1 MSGFKSLKKRR
12 RVQILGISGVCVVGV
27 LTILWFLPESSF
39 QFYRAPAEVV
49 TAPPP
54 EREVFRMGGIVVEN
68 SIEQVEGTGLRFSV
82 SDGTETI
89 PVFYSGSEAPPPL
102 FEECE
107 ATVVTGRYVNGVFEA
122 SMILAKHDESYVPE
136 EVAESIGDAEF
147 CGRPYGGPVV
157 N

>member
-1 MSGFKSLKKRR
+1 MSGMKTLKKRR
-12 RVQILGISGVCVVGV
+12 RVQILGVSGVCVVAV
-27 LTILWFLPESSF
+27 LAILWFLPDDSF

-49 TAPPP
+49 AAPPA
-54 EREVFRMGGIVVEN
+54 EREVFRMGGVVVEN
-68 SIEQVEGTGLRFSV
+68 SLQQLADAGLQFEV
-82 SDGTETI
+82 SDGVETI
-89 PVFYSGSEAPPPL
+89 SVVYSGSEAPPPL

-107 ATVVTGRYVNGVFEA
+107 ATVVTGRFVNGVFEA
-122 SMILAKHDESYVPE
+122 TVILAKHDESYVPE